1 MRSSW
6 HPLELLTT
14 ATTSCRE
21 ATVVN
26 PSARAGE
33 PQLLGSTRMH
43 LAEEADVD
51 PKRWAPEKPR
61 GTVDGPS
68 DWKGWAKHA
77 QYSSDENLGPF

>member
-1 MRSSW
+1 
-6 HPLELLTT
+6 
-14 ATTSCRE
+14 
-21 ATVVN
+21 
-26 PSARAGE
+26 
-33 PQLLGSTRMH
+33 MH

-51 PKRWAPEKPR
+51 PKHWAPEKPR